1 MSKPAYMVVHQLN
14 GNQCPYADSFAN
26 KLAAQGLFEEWVSNP
41 GVSSAWIDEFT
52 DAGRETIAIYHNKQ
66 AAKPV
71 AAPAG
76 ALAADGAAAPV
87 LASPFASVV

>member
-14 GNQCPYADSFAN
+14 GNQYPYADSFAN
-26 KLAAQGLFEEWVSNP
+26 KIAAQGLFEEWVSNP

-66 AAKPV
+66 ACQQA
-71 AAPAG
+71 AASAPAM
-76 ALAADGAAAPV
+76 AAGSASAPV
-87 LASPFASVV
+87 FASAV